1 MTKKIAIVG
10 MGVSG
15 LAVLLAFSRVKSDDL
30 ANIELYCFDDAKHFG
45 RGIPFQSDHKSALIN
60 SPINDISFDYR
71 DMEDFIKWLAE
82 NGYDT
87 EKNYVSRS
95 LYGKYLSER
104 ADDFIHK
111 LPVRTIKES
120 INDLHY
126 LSKTKQWQLTIKN
139 EVFPTLFDELHL
151 ACGQLSTSDPYQLD
165 GNANYI
171 SDPYPIQ
178 KLAQMNWN
186 SKRIAVI
193 GTGLAA
199 VDVLKWLITNT
210 KTSLIAFSRS
220 NAFPSSRVIDNQ
232 PIPWQFFTQEKLQTL
247 LHRETK
253 HFSMEEFEEL
263 FLGELQNLGFKDW
276 ESTKN
281 QFLATGTQGIA
292 LASQFPRQLF
302 FLQQLASR
310 VTDWFTDLWPLM
322 TPSDQKEYQKIY
334 GKAIINLRNPMPEES
349 AQIILE
355 ASKTKRLTI
364 VEDVEEVNVTDSGFS
379 LTVKDSSE
387 QRVDMVINATG
398 YNLTKENQT
407 RATPLLQSLLNQQL
421 CQIDPLGGLAIFPET
436 VQVISPKYG
445 IMPTL
450 YAHGALVNGVIY
462 QNNSTIKIQKLAER
476 AVLRQ

>member
-126 LSKTKQWQLTIKN
+126 LSKTKQWQITIKN

-302 FLQQLASR
+302 SYNNWLQELL
-310 VTDWFTDLWPLM
+310 TGLPIYTLM

-421 CQIDPLGGLAIFPET
+421 CQIDPLGGIAIFPET